1 MPLNSCLYQNILF
14 PYVCY
19 RRKEKRYK
27 GGTS

>member
-1 MPLNSCLYQNILF
+1 MSLNPCLYQKIFF

-27 GGTS
+27 EETS